1 MMIYL
6 INKGEFHS
14 AINSTTFVFCFLR
27 NALHWFSTTSLSPD
41 SNVEMTKVNE
51 ALSYFSK
58 IDIVSNQ
65 GMKILRTFY
74 TVKRKKTNN
83 VLSQH
88 NFFKK
93 YMKWVWKLFKVIYI
107 VKSYNTTKQRCFLVQ
122 KISLLLVC
130 NENCC
135 NQQELSFCIIK
146 YRRLAYST

>member
-74 TVKRKKTNN
+74 TVKRKKPIMYYR
-83 VLSQH
+83 SIF
-88 NFFKK
+88 FFKI
-93 YMKWVWKLFKVIYI
+93 YEMSMK
-107 VKSYNTTKQRCFLVQ
+107 
-122 KISLLLVC
+122 
-130 NENCC
+130 
-135 NQQELSFCIIK
+135 II
-146 YRRLAYST
+146 